1 MPTPTM
7 AMSLPPW
14 KIVMPDIV
22 VTFFAL
28 GILAGLAR
36 SDLQVP
42 KAAYDTLSILLMLT
56 IGLKGGLALHGN
68 LAWSLVPELL
78 AVALLGALIPLACYP
93 LLRHLVRLDQA
104 NSASIAAHYGSVSAG
119 TFAVTLAY
127 LESRGLAAA
136 PQTTLYLVLMEL
148 PAIVVAIVLYRRLSR
163 VAGGPAAVLHEAF
176 TSRGVI
182 LLAGG
187 VVIGYLYGAERA
199 ESVAPLFF
207 TAFKGLLALFLLE
220 MGLCTAKCL
229 RPFPWQHWRLIVF
242 ALAAPFA
249 LAFAGAA
256 MGHIMGMSAGS
267 ALILATLTASASY
280 IAAPAAI
287 RSAIVEADIGLALF
301 VSLGIT
307 FPFNVTVGIP
317 LYHRLVQW
325 MG

>member
-1 MPTPTM
+1 
-7 AMSLPPW
+7 
-14 KIVMPDIV
+14 MPDIV

-28 GILAGLAR
+28 GVLAGLAR

-42 KAAYDTLSILLMLT
+42 KATYDTLGILLMLT

-68 LAWSLVPELL
+68 LTWSLAPEL
-78 AVALLGALIPLACYP
+78 AGVAILGGLIPLVCYP
-93 LLRHLVRLDQA
+93 LLRQLVRLDAA

-119 TFAVTLAY
+119 TFAVVLAY
-127 LESRGLAAA
+127 AESRGMEVS
-136 PQTTLYLVLMEL
+136 PQATLYLVLMEL
-148 PAIVVAIVLYRRLSR
+148 PAIIVAIILYRRLC
-163 VAGGPAAVLHEAF
+163 GGEGKTLSVLHEAF

-187 VVIGYLYGAERA
+187 VIIGYLYGAERA
-199 ESVAPLFF
+199 ESVAPLFM

-229 RPFPWQHWRLIVF
+229 FPFPKHHWRLIVF

-256 MGHIMGMSAGS
+256 TGHLLGLSAGT

-287 RSAIVEADIGLALF
+287 RGAIAEADIGLAMF

-307 FPFNVTVGIP
+307 FPLNVTVGIP
-317 LYHRLVQW
+317 LYHRLILW
-325 MG
+325 MGQSA

>member
-1 MPTPTM
+1 
-7 AMSLPPW
+7 
-14 KIVMPDIV
+14 MPDIV
-22 VTFFAL
+22 VTFFIL
-28 GILAGLAR
+28 GIIAGIAR

-56 IGLKGGLALHGN
+56 IGLKGGLALHGR
-68 LAWSLVPELL
+68 LDMALVPQL
-78 AVALLGALIPLACYP
+78 AAIAILGGLIPLACYP
-93 LLRHLVRLDQA
+93 VLRRLVRLDSA

-119 TFAVTLAY
+119 TFAVALAY
-127 LESRGLAAA
+127 GQSRGLDIA
-136 PQTTLYLVLMEL
+136 PEATLYLVLMEL
-148 PAIVVAIVLYRRLSR
+148 PAIIVAIILYRRVSGSR
-163 VAGGPAAVLHEAF
+163 SELPAVLHEAF

-187 VVIGYLYGAERA
+187 VLIGYLYGADGGG
-199 ESVAPLFF
+199 SVAPLFL

-220 MGLCTAKCL
+220 MGLCTARYL
-229 RPFPWQHWRLIVF
+229 FPFPWQHWRLIGF
-242 ALAAPFA
+242 ALAAPFV

-256 MGHIMGMSAGS
+256 TGHLLGLSEGS

-287 RSAIVEADIGLALF
+287 RGAIKEADIGLAMF

-307 FPFNVTVGIP
+307 FPLNVMVGIP
-317 LYHRLVQW
+317 LYHRLIAW

>member
-1 MPTPTM
+1 
-7 AMSLPPW
+7 
-14 KIVMPDIV
+14 MPDIV
-22 VTFFAL
+22 VSFFAL
-28 GILAGLAR
+28 GVIAGLAR

-68 LAWSLVPELL
+68 LTWSLAPELV
-78 AVALLGALIPLACYP
+78 AVALLGGVIPLVCYP
-93 LLRHLVRLDQA
+93 VLRRLVRLDPA

-119 TFAVTLAY
+119 TFAVVLAY
-127 LESRGLAAA
+127 VESRGLLVS
-136 PQTTLYLVLMEL
+136 PQAILYLVLMEL
-148 PAIVVAIVLYRRLSR
+148 PAIIVAIILYRRLS
-163 VAGGPAAVLHEAF
+163 GNQGNTLAVLHEAF

-187 VVIGYLYGAERA
+187 VLIGYLYGAERA
-199 ESVAPLFF
+199 DSVAPLFL

-229 RPFPWQHWRLIVF
+229 FPFPSHHWRLIVF

-256 MGHIMGMSAGS
+256 LAHLLGLSLGS

-287 RSAIVEADIGLALF
+287 RGAIEEADIGLAMF

-307 FPFNVTVGIP
+307 FPLNVIVGIP
-317 LYHRLVQW
+317 LYHQLIVLL
-325 MG
+325 GTS